1 MSERGDGR
9 SARVRPGRVPA
20 ASREAVLAVAKAS
33 YLAGKRVDVQATARE
48 LGLGRVTMYRWF
60 QTREGLL
67 GEAIAEIA
75 EERLRAIRARV
86 RRRGAEG
93 LLEVFDQFNRDVIE
107 ADGLRAL
114 LEQEKERALRL
125 LTSANGLVQPRILAA
140 TQALIDEEADA
151 GRFVPA
157 IDSALLAY
165 GIVRLGEAFLYN
177 DALFGLRGDTE
188 HLKEI
193 EAVLLGLRGG
203 DVRQAGGA
211 KREAA
216 RSPSGKP
223 ARKAASKL
231 SRATSGGG
239 ARPAPRKPGRA
250 PEPAATVA
258 STGKLTRSS
267 AHESAGAG
275 SR

>member
-9 SARVRPGRVPA
+9 SERVRPGRVPA

-67 GEAIAEIA
+67 GEAIAELA

-125 LTSANGLVQPRILAA
+125 LTSTSGLVQPRIVAA
-140 TQALIDEEADA
+140 TQALIDEEAQA

-157 IDSALLAY
+157 IDSALLAC

-177 DALFGLRGDTE
+177 DALFGLRGDTA
-188 HLKEI
+188 HLREI

-203 DVRQAGGA
+203 AAPVPESA
-211 KREAA
+211 KRAAA
-216 RSPSGKP
+216 RSPAGKL
-223 ARKAASKL
+223 ARQDASKP
-231 SRATSGGG
+231 SRTAPGSVGRATS
-239 ARPAPRKPGRA
+239 RKSTRA
-250 PEPAATVA
+250 AEPAV
-258 STGKLTRSS
+258 SKGKLARSS
-267 AHESAGAG
+267 ARSSAGAR